1 MSEHDG
7 CQTNNQF
14 FIKMT
19 SLNYILARNL
29 RKGKNKKQNGFT
41 LIELMVVVVIVGVL
55 SAVGLPAL
63 TKAQDKAKDSATI
76 ATLTNAAKEC
86 SLSLIA
92 VGDGTDYLNTAGDA
106 PANPKFADVTGD
118 CEVDGTLSLITPGR
132 PVDAANST
140 HIATVEFIGGV
151 PQTATLPAL

>member
-41 LIELMVVVVIVGVL
+41 LIELMVVVIIVGVPL
-55 SAVGLPAL
+55 QSACL
-63 TKAQDKAKDSATI
+63 
-76 ATLTNAAKEC
+76 
-86 SLSLIA
+86 
-92 VGDGTDYLNTAGDA
+92 
-106 PANPKFADVTGD
+106 
-118 CEVDGTLSLITPGR
+118 R
-132 PVDAANST
+132 
-140 HIATVEFIGGV
+140 
-151 PQTATLPAL
+151 